1 MIRVLV
7 VEDDPVN
14 AAVMR
19 AVLVKRGG
27 YDVVV
32 TELADV
38 IFELISSGTIA
49 LVLMDVSLA
58 NTRWRGMA
66 VNGVELCRMLKADPA
81 TAAVPIVLATA
92 HAMRGDA
99 ERLVRESGADDYVAK
114 PIVDHERFVQQV
126 RGWVEKAA

>member
-38 IFELISSGTIA
+38 IFELIASGTIA

-58 NTRWRGMA
+58 NTRWRGTA

-99 ERLVRESGADDYVAK
+99 ERLVRESGADHYVAK
-114 PIVDHERFVQQV
+114 PIVDHDRFVQQV